1 MNIEKLAGSKV
12 KFEVTIPVET
22 FKKAVDN
29 AFLKKNKEVDIPG
42 FRKGQ
47 APRSVYEARFG
58 VESLYDEA
66 LNEAISETYYEVVD
80 ENKINVCGYPKI
92 DLDEKK
98 INQTDPIHYTVTVSV
113 YPEVELGEYK
123 NLGIKK
129 EDSKV
134 TDEEVDAE
142 IKSAL
147 ERDAMLVNKENET
160 IEEGDTAKFDF
171 EGKVDGVAFPG
182 GTAKDYSLVIG
193 SHQFIPGFEEQMLG
207 MKVNET
213 KDLSVKFPED
223 YHEESL
229 KGKDAIFTVTIHE
242 VQYKELPELN
252 EEWVKEQKHKVDDK
266 EVPYESVEEYKADTL
281 KKLSERKEE
290 NAKNKAQNELFEKV
304 IANAKFELPEDLVED
319 EVNQALEDATN
330 QARQYGL
337 ELNMLLN
344 YMGYRSLDDFKAYS
358 REQSVKRLSLRFVL
372 KAIAE
377 KENFEVTEEELEKEY
392 SELAEHYKMTVE
404 DVKNAVRADAILE
417 EVKSQ
422 KAYKFV
428 EEKNPFTE

>member
-171 EGKVDGVAFPG
+171 EGKVDGVVFPG

>member
-113 YPEVELGEYK
+113 YPEVELGEYT

-129 EDSKV
+129 EDAKV
-134 TDEEVDAE
+134 SDEEVEAE

-182 GTAKDYSLVIG
+182 GTAKDYSLIIG

-207 MKVNET
+207 MKVGET

-229 KGKDAIFTVTIHE
+229 KGKDAVFTVTIHE

-252 EEWVKEQKHKVDDK
+252 EEWVKEQKHTVEDK
-266 EVPYESVEEYKADTL
+266 EVPYETVEEYKADTL
-281 KKLSERKEE
+281 KKLTERKEE

-330 QARQYGL
+330 QAKQYGL
-337 ELNMLLN
+337 ELNMLLS
-344 YMGYRSLDDFKAYS
+344 YMGYRTLDDFKAYS
-358 REQSVKRLSLRFVL
+358 REQAIKRLSLRFVL

-377 KENFEVTEEELEKEY
+377 KEKFEVTEEELEKEY

-404 DVKNAVRADAILE
+404 DIKNAVRVDAIEE

-428 EEKNPFTE
+428 EEKNPFVE

>member
-229 KGKDAIFTVTIHE
+229 RGKDAIFTVTIHE